1 MTTLG
6 ALLAALGLLFKA
18 TMLIGVG
25 LLAARL
31 MRKSGADARH
41 ALWTATVCGLLV
53 LPLFGALLP
62 EWRAPLPT
70 VLSGLSA
77 PGGVLGSPAGPR
89 SMTSSSS
96 RPEVAGTTTL
106 RTGEAAAT
114 KQTPSSS
121 FEIVAGALLVVWA
134 GGTLVVLGL
143 LGRSHLEMRRTV
155 RVAHE
160 PREGTWTTETALAA
174 AATGVR
180 RTVRLLEDPKTLV
193 PITWGVGR
201 PVILLPNRTESWSA
215 SRRRAVLLHEFAHIA
230 RFDCAIEYAAWLAC
244 AVYWFHPGVW
254 YVARRLRA
262 ERERACDDR
271 VVAAGTSPAEY
282 ATHLVDVAAGIT
294 APRRLALAALAMTT
308 RGGLE
313 SRLIDLLD
321 PTRSRARLGTGL
333 RLTIAA
339 STLAG
344 VAAAATVQPGS
355 AAAAQVSGPRPLGP
369 TWLRLRDTTQQ
380 AILPNDTVHLRG
392 SVVAG
397 DTVSVRAA
405 MGTIVVDT
413 ASGSEVRVT
422 ATRRAGPRG
431 MTATT
436 RVGIMGVPGGMA
448 ICSMHIVRQGS
459 TPERPVAPCEVN
471 DDWGRGSVDDNEVDF
486 HVLVPPGVH
495 LKLMTGLGDLR
506 ALAVGASISALTGN
520 GWAEIASDGAATIEA
535 FSGRV
540 GYTML
545 PSASTAPVVL
555 RVKHGDIDIRFDP
568 GASASYEISPGR
580 GSVRSALPGTR
591 PLTVDR
597 SVSGRVGDGRR
608 SLAASLEKGDISLR
622 LSPP

>member
-1 MTTLG
+1 MTALG
-6 ALLAALGLLFKA
+6 AVLDASSLLLKA
-18 TMLIGVG
+18 TILIGAG

-31 MRKSGADARH
+31 MRKTGADARH

-53 LPLFGALLP
+53 LPLLGAVLP

-77 PGGVLGSPAGPR
+77 PGGLLGSPAGPL
-89 SMTSSSS
+89 SLTSSSA
-96 RPEVAGTTTL
+96 RPQVSGMSMPQTENL
-106 RTGEAAAT
+106 AAAT
-114 KQTPSSS
+114 QFPSSWL
-121 FEIVAGALLVVWA
+121 EIGALALLVVWA

-143 LGRSHLEMRRTV
+143 LGRSHLEMRKTV
-155 RVAHE
+155 RFASE
-160 PREGTWTTETALAA
+160 PQEGGWMEESALAA
-174 AATGVR
+174 AATYVR
-180 RTVRLLEDPKTLV
+180 RPVRLLEDPRTLV
-193 PITWGVGR
+193 PITWGVSR
-201 PVILLPNRTESWSA
+201 PVILLPGGAGSWNA

-230 RFDCAIEYAAWLAC
+230 RFDCALEYVAWLAC

-254 YVARRLRA
+254 YAARRLRA

-271 VVAAGTSPAEY
+271 VVAAGTPAAEY
-282 ATHLVDVAAGIT
+282 ATHLVDVAAGVR
-294 APRRLALAALAMTT
+294 APRRLALAALAMAT

-333 RLTIAA
+333 RLTIGAA
-339 STLAG
+339 TLAG
-344 VAAAATVQPGS
+344 VAAAAIIQPGP
-355 AAAAQVSGPRPLGP
+355 AAAVQASGPRPLGP
-369 TWLRLRDTTQQ
+369 SWLRLRDTTQQ
-380 AILPNDTVHLRG
+380 AILPSGTVRLRG

-405 MGTIVVDT
+405 MGSIVVDT

-448 ICSMHIVRQGS
+448 ICSVHIVQGGPV
-459 TPERPVAPCEVN
+459 TGRPVAPCEVN

-506 ALAVGASISALTGN
+506 ALAVGASISAITGN
-520 GWAEIASDGAATIEA
+520 GWAEIASDGAATVDA
-535 FSGRV
+535 YSGRV

-555 RVKHGDIDIRFDP
+555 RVKHGAIDIRFDP

-580 GSVRSALPGTR
+580 GTVRSALPGTR
-591 PLTVDR
+591 ALTVDR